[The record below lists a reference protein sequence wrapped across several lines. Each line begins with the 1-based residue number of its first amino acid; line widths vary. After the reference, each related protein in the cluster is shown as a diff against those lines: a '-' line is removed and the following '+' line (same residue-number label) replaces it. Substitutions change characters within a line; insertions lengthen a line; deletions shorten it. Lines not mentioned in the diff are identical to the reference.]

1 VTDKEWR
8 EASDMR
14 PSINGLALVL
24 VVAAVLRF
32 WSLGYGIPFAIG
44 VDEPEIMVRVVTMLK
59 TGSFNPHFFD
69 YPGLTF
75 YLQVPVAIAR
85 FLLGAILGRW
95 QSLDQVDAGDFY
107 LWARALTALF
117 GTGTVFLTY
126 QIGMRWGARHA
137 LLGAGLLAV
146 LPMHVRESHFVLA
159 DVPATFF
166 ATLTLL
172 LSMVAHEKG
181 TAKAFLWAGVA
192 AGLTIASKYNAGL
205 ILLLPLIAAWMTL
218 PARPSRLICMLA
230 ALGGSIAAFL
240 IGAPYTLLDL
250 PAFLNGF
257 AHLTAAYRPHA
268 GTSSESGASI
278 YLKHLLNTLGW
289 PAFLLLIS
297 GLVLGIVRA
306 VKGPGRVRWTLLV
319 VFPVVYFYTISGRGL
334 IFGRYLLPILPFVCM
349 LAAIAVVSGVS
360 LLRRFD
366 IPRTPRRLLIAA
378 LTIAA
383 LLPPAWNSVS
393 FDRTISQRST
403 NELTYNWILM
413 NIPAKSRVVI
423 EKYDLRLSDSLYR
436 LAYVNELTTR
446 QYDDYARDGIDYIV
460 ASSQAFGPVLE
471 APQSAPDRYAR
482 YRAIFDQSQ
491 QVFAVKPQPGRPGP
505 ELRVY
510 RLVRPA
516 PAQAPDAAKP
526 GPATPEPPKP

>member
-14 PSINGLALVL
+14 PSTTGLALVL

-32 WSLGYGIPFAIG
+32 WSLGYGIPFAVG

-59 TGSFNPHFFD
+59 TGNFNPHFFD

-85 FLLGAILGRW
+85 FLTGAILGRF
-95 QSLDQVDAGDFY
+95 QSLDQVDAGEFY
-107 LWARALTALF
+107 LWARALTALL
-117 GTGTVFLTY
+117 GVGTVFLTY
-126 QIGMRWGARHA
+126 HVGMRWGARHA

-172 LSMVAHEKG
+172 LSLVAHEKG
-181 TAKAFLWAGVA
+181 TAKAFLWAGAA

-205 ILLLPLIAAWMTL
+205 VLLLPLISAWMTL
-218 PARPSRLICMLA
+218 TATPSRLICALA
-230 ALGGSIAAFL
+230 ALGGTIAAFL
-240 IGAPYTLLDL
+240 IGAPYSLLDL
-250 PAFLNGF
+250 PGFLNGF
-257 AHLTAAYRPHA
+257 AHLTAAYRPHG
-268 GTSSESGASI
+268 GTPDSGAMI
-278 YLKHLLNTLGW
+278 YLKHLLGTLGW
-289 PAFLLLIS
+289 PAFLLLIT

-319 VFPVVYFYTISGRGL
+319 TFPVVYFFAISGRGL
-334 IFGRYLLPILPFVCM
+334 IFGRYLLPLLPFVCM

-366 IPRTPRRLLIAA
+366 IPRTPRRLLIAG

-383 LLPPAWNSVS
+383 LLPPAWNAVN
-393 FDRTISQRST
+393 FDRTISQKST
-403 NELTYNWILM
+403 TETAYDWILQ
-413 NIPAKSRVVI
+413 NVPAKSRVVV

-436 LAYVNELTTR
+436 VAYVNELTSR
-446 QYDDYARDGIDYIV
+446 QYQDYARDGIEYII
-460 ASSQAFGPVLE
+460 ASSQAFGPVLD
-471 APQSAPDRYAR
+471 APQTAPDRYAR
-482 YRAIFDQSQ
+482 YRSLFDQSQ
-491 QVFAVKPQPGRPGP
+491 ELYVIKPQPGRPGP

-510 RLVRPA
+510 RLPHDSTPTSTPTPTPTRP
-516 PAQAPDAAKP
+516 
-526 GPATPEPPKP
+526 

>member
-14 PSINGLALVL
+14 PSATGLAWVL
-24 VVAAVLRF
+24 IVAAVLRF
-32 WSLGYGIPFAIG
+32 WSLGYGIPFAVG

-85 FLLGAILGRW
+85 FLFGAIGGRF
-95 QSLDQVDAGDFY
+95 QSLDQADPADFY
-107 LWARALTALF
+107 FWARALTATL
-117 GTGTVFLTY
+117 GVATVFLTY
-126 QIGMRWGARHA
+126 QIGLRWGARHA

-166 ATLTLL
+166 ATLTFL
-172 LSMVAHEKG
+172 LSLAAHDKG
-181 TAKAFLWAGVA
+181 TAKAFLWAGAA
-192 AGLTIASKYNAGL
+192 AGLTIATKYNAGL

-218 PARPSRLICMLA
+218 PASPSRLICVLA
-230 ALGGSIAAFL
+230 ALGGSVAAFL

-257 AHLTAAYRPHA
+257 AHLTAAYRPRNA
-268 GTSSESGASI
+268 AAESGASI
-278 YLKHLLNTLGW
+278 YFKHLQNTLGW
-289 PAFLLLIS
+289 PAMLMALS

-319 VFPVVYFYTISGRGL
+319 VFPVIYFYTISGRGL
-334 IFGRYLLPILPFVCM
+334 IFGRYLLPMLPFACM

-366 IPRTPRRLLIAA
+366 IPRTPRRALITA

-383 LLPPAWNSVS
+383 LLPPAWNAVS
-393 FDRTISQRST
+393 FDRMISQEST
-403 NELTYNWILM
+403 SEIAYRWILQ
-413 NIPAKSRVVI
+413 NIPAKSRVVV
-423 EKYDLRLSDSLYR
+423 EKYDLRLPDSLYR
-436 LAYVNELTTR
+436 LAYVNELTLRT
-446 QYDDYARDGIDYIV
+446 YDDYARDGIEYIV
-460 ASSQAFGPVLE
+460 ASSQAFGPVLA
-471 APQSAPDRYAR
+471 APQSAADRYAR
-482 YRAIFDQSQ
+482 YRTLFDQSQ
-491 QVFAVKPQPGRPGP
+491 EMFVVKQEPGRPGP

-510 RLVRPA
+510 RLQRPE
-516 PAQAPDAAKP
+516 PSPQPSEPQPRAKP
-526 GPATPEPPKP
+526 